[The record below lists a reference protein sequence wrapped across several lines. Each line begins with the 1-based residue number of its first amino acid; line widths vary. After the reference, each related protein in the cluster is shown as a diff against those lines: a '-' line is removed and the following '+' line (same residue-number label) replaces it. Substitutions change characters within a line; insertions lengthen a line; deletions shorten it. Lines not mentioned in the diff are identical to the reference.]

1 MGLISRDFIDILM
14 CFCKYRCHT
23 FPVVSARGS
32 KHNVMEVFSESGRHP
47 LLTRAELFMTSQSAV
62 TETPVPPIHVILDL
76 EILTQDV
83 APPEDVPGLLLGVHV
98 LSLFI
103 AMRTCLQTDTD
114 GKALLFKPSQNWAA

>member
-1 MGLISRDFIDILM
+1 M
-14 CFCKYRCHT
+14 CFCKCRCHT

-32 KHNVMEVFSESGRHP
+32 KHNVMEVFSESSGYP
-47 LLTRAELFMTSQSAV
+47 LLTRAELFMASQSAV
-62 TETPVPPIHVILDL
+62 TETPIPPIHVILDL

-98 LSLFI
+98 LPLFI
-103 AMRTCLQTDTD
+103 AMSACLQTGTN